1 MSEDTVIKESTLLVG
16 EHTSPNLEGKMLK
29 TTEHTINNDH
39 TTHDQ
44 KPINP
49 PTVPF
54 KPAHLRKSF
63 KKSKMPNTSENTT
76 MNMKSYIPD
85 STETLIPLVNDDG
98 DKNITQP
105 RTSPTLKDMNRNI
118 SIIEDDKSILDI
130 GKASNRN
137 SKEEEKL
144 YPVKKNKNKALDE
157 EIKKVDGSKE
167 NKSNAV
173 SNIIT
178 AKITDNKL
186 NISKEKTPKVYN
198 ETVVKSDTIP
208 TPSITSEITSNK
220 SKIGKENTPKDYS
233 PTVDKSD
240 TLPTPSITSEIT
252 NNKSNIGK
260 EKLPKDYIPIVDK
273 SDTLPTPSIAS
284 EKLKERQ
291 LPIEKLN
298 PLELKSSSEVDTH
311 MNTSPKGKK
320 KKMKAKN
327 LMSKNVILKDEN
339 SKAQIEVTNNS
350 VLEPYEKNE
359 LPSLDSKSTE
369 FNNKPKSR
377 IEQELDFQYQE
388 NILKAHNNAERGTEI
403 CTSPLSKSQL
413 VDKNNV
419 ENTSEMR
426 LKNVNDS
433 TLKSNEKFTNSRI
446 ETRDIP
452 IIYGD
457 NDLSLTDKNGEQI
470 DMNDDEI
477 SPSPVVVK
485 LHTKKYSN
493 KDNAAFTLP
502 PDRAGTTSTVSYTHL
517 TLPTIL
523 LV

>member
-1 MSEDTVIKESTLLVG
+1 MG
-16 EHTSPNLEGKMLK
+16 EHPSPNLEGKMLK

-233 PTVDKSD
+233 PT
-240 TLPTPSITSEIT
+240 
-252 NNKSNIGK
+252 
-260 EKLPKDYIPIVDK
+260 VDK